1 MRIFTRI
8 LGSHDFSAPIRVQIG
23 EREGIK
29 SSGVMPCRAQSSG
42 GTHAKNIALRSLDYG
57 RHSLRVFKIS
67 VREDLLFKFY
77 KGILLAASV
86 FLLKISMRSSAV
98 PIIDTQG
105 SLAAF
110 SYLKFALNFTLA
122 FAFLNDKF
130 VKTINLTKHLF
141 LRLACKI
148 AVLFTII
155 RN

>member
-8 LGSHDFSAPIRVQIG
+8 LGSHGFSAPIRVQSG

-42 GTHAKNIALRSLDYG
+42 GTHAKNIVLRSLDYG

-67 VREDLLFKFY
+67 AREDLSFKFY
-77 KGILLAASV
+77 KGILLTASV

-122 FAFLNDKF
+122 FAFLK
-130 VKTINLTKHLF
+130 
-141 LRLACKI
+141 R
-148 AVLFTII
+148 
-155 RN
+155 

>member
-8 LGSHDFSAPIRVQIG
+8 LGSHDFSALIHVQSG

-29 SSGVMPCRAQSSG
+29 SSGEA
-42 GTHAKNIALRSLDYG
+42 HAKNIALRSLDYG

-67 VREDLLFKFY
+67 AREGLSFKFY

-122 FAFLNDKF
+122 FAFLK
-130 VKTINLTKHLF
+130 
-141 LRLACKI
+141 R
-148 AVLFTII
+148 
-155 RN
+155 